1 MSKLEG
7 GETMFVKKVFAILLA
22 CLFLFSSVAMAAEE
36 STTVKPKNE
45 TSGGVVLDSKQY
57 DYHQYEVVTNI
68 EGDWNPFTVE
78 EIDKALNSFA
88 NMIFALTKI
97 VAQLI
102 DTGLDLLYGLDF
114 LDSWADKISKVAKTI
129 YDNLYQ
135 SFAVMFFVL
144 AVLQI
149 FLYYMME
156 RNGMKALKATGS
168 LAAVI
173 ILAVVWFSNSDYFL
187 KSLNS
192 ITDEAQGEVMKAG
205 IALTDESVE
214 EGEELEGSIAIVR
227 NQYHDLI
234 VRKPYLIM
242 NYGTT
247 VEENILKDDPNRI
260 DQLLATKT
268 TKAGYEKRKVIV
280 ENEVTDKGNSYM
292 TQSYIPMKIG
302 IAFVSLIFSLLLGVP
317 MLLIAFLNAGI
328 QVLIMIIAIVLPISL
343 MVSMLP
349 KFANS
354 GWYTFGRMAGLF
366 FMKVFVGIFILLMF
380 SITTIMYETI
390 PMTSPA
396 HYMLNVVAVSMSIIL
411 MIKYR
416 DKIVEFITAGQ
427 VTTVDGNTI
436 NNAYQK
442 VRQGASEARERATE
456 WAVNTATGGNS
467 AAYFEGKRRLDE
479 MNGEESERAKD
490 RTPMS
495 QNRVSDEQRNAQR
508 TAQQSVATLAETKS
522 EEVENQNRTPQQAT
536 QETGMVDGPQEKDNR
551 SSNVVDIGNYRETRF
566 NRTPQIVSSSTDH
579 ETEKKEN
586 TESNSPEKDPQIRV
600 WNEDGIKPSTNQ
612 DSTLN
617 RNNRTP
623 QIVEESSSEQ
633 GKRLAKQSENKPITQ
648 WEAQQQINERNHFN
662 ELNQNEQ
669 QMQRDRARTPQRKS
683 EQQESEM
690 TSPKVNRKP

>member
-1 MSKLEG
+1 
-7 GETMFVKKVFAILLA
+7 MFVKKVFAILLA
-22 CLFLFSSVAMAAEE
+22 CLFSFSGLAMAAEE
-36 STTVKPKNE
+36 STTVKPKEE

-57 DYHQYEVVTNI
+57 DYNHYEVVTNV

-78 EIDKALNSFA
+78 EIDKAMNSFA
-88 NMIFALTKI
+88 NMIFSMTKI

-102 DTGLDLLYGLDF
+102 DTGLELLYGLDF
-114 LDSWADKISKVAKTI
+114 LDSWADKISNVAKAI

-135 SFAVMFFVL
+135 SFAILFFVL

-149 FLYYMME
+149 FFYYMME

-187 KSLNS
+187 KTLNS
-192 ITDEAQGEVMKAG
+192 ITNEAQGEVMKAG

-214 EGEELEGSIAIVR
+214 EGEELAGSIAIVR

-247 VEENILKDDPNRI
+247 VEENILKDNPNRI
-260 DQLLATKT
+260 DQLLSTKT
-268 TKAGYEKRKVIV
+268 TKEGYAKREQIV
-280 ENEVTDKGNSYM
+280 KEEVRDLQNSYM

-317 MLLIAFLNAGI
+317 MLLITFLNAGI

-349 KFANS
+349 RFANS

-366 FMKVFVGIFILLMF
+366 FMKVFVGVFILLMF
-380 SITTIMYETI
+380 AITTIMYETI

-442 VRQGASEARERATE
+442 VREGATEAKERATE
-456 WAVNTATGGNS
+456 WALNSATGGGT
-467 AAYFEGKRRLDE
+467 AAYFESKRKLDE
-479 MNGEESERAKD
+479 MYGEEPERAKD
-490 RTPMS
+490 RAPLS
-495 QNRVSDEQRNAQR
+495 QNRVSDEQRNTLR
-508 TAQQSVATLAETKS
+508 TAQISKASTPSETNS
-522 EEVENQNRTPQQAT
+522 EEVENTNRTSQKAIP
-536 QETGMVDGPQEKDNR
+536 ETGTADGTQDKDNR
-551 SSNVVDIGNYRETRF
+551 LANVVDIGNYRETRF
-566 NRTPQIVSSSTDH
+566 NRTPQVISSSTERD
-579 ETEKKEN
+579 TEKKET
-586 TESNSPEKDPQIRV
+586 TESSSPEQHPRVRV
-600 WNEDGIKPSTNQ
+600 WNEEPSTSQ
-612 DSTLN
+612 DSTLD
-617 RNNRTP
+617 RSNRTS
-623 QIVEESSSEQ
+623 QIVEKSSSDR
-633 GKRLAKQSENKPITQ
+633 GKRLPRQSEDKPITQ
-648 WEAQQQINERNHFN
+648 WEAQQQINERNHRN
-662 ELNQNEQ
+662 ESNQNEQ
-669 QMQRDRARTPQRKS
+669 QQQRDRARTPQRKS
-683 EQQESEM
+683 ERQESEM
-690 TSPKVNRKP
+690 TSSNVSRKP